1 MRTPSTRQWLSP
13 VLFVLVLGAMIALVE
28 ADRRRAMR
36 VPSPAPTAT
45 IMPPLPPARLRIA
58 RLGIDAPVA
67 PVGRTKA
74 GAMDVPAS
82 PWEVGWFAEG
92 IAPGLPGNAVLAGHV
107 DAPGGGRG
115 VFAQLRRLRAGDR
128 VSVTLADGTRIA
140 FRVHRRAV
148 YPAAASPMEEIFGPA
163 GEPHLHLITCSGPWQ
178 GTTYGDRL
186 VVYAEAAA
194 EQENGFVP

>member
-1 MRTPSTRQWLSP
+1 MRLPPVRQWRSP
-13 VLFVLVLGAMIALVE
+13 VLFVLTGIALIVLVE
-28 ADRRRAMR
+28 ADRRRAAAPLPT
-36 VPSPAPTAT
+36 PSLTAT
-45 IMPPLPPARLRIA
+45 APSPPARLRIA

-67 PVGRTKA
+67 PVGRTLT

-82 PWEVGWFAEG
+82 PWEIGWFAEG
-92 IAPGLPGNAVLAGHV
+92 VAPGLPGNAVLAGHV

-140 FRVHRRAV
+140 YRVHRRAV
-148 YPAAASPMEEIFGPA
+148 YPVAASPMEEIFGPA
-163 GEPHLHLITCSGPWQ
+163 EQSRLNLITCSGPWR
-178 GTTYGDRL
+178 GTTYGNRL

-194 EQENGFVP
+194 EQESGVVP